1 MPKDSSAGSVAHA
14 IFFSVPASVSLF
26 MTIFNIEKKK
36 QDELSFLY
44 ACIDFPDLSR
54 VYLYCVHNRLYFKS
68 ALSLPVLVF
77 VDMMQGSNHCSL
89 SRVLLPG

>member
-1 MPKDSSAGSVAHA
+1 
-14 IFFSVPASVSLF
+14 
-26 MTIFNIEKKK
+26 MTVVNIEKKK

-77 VDMMQGSNHCSL
+77 VDMMQGSNSFSFTQ
-89 SRVLLPG
+89 SRTFARKRRFEKAKA